1 MASPRLNQWD
11 KDTLRDYLT
20 KGFLKNPSHLDDCKN
35 FLKNMTVWLSKH
47 FESQV
52 ILLIDEYDV
61 PLAKA
66 AQFGYYD
73 DMLELIRS
81 FLGQILKE
89 SPRTEFDALAY
100 VRKAVLTGCLRV
112 SKESIFMGINN
123 PAVNTVCSED
133 TTLSEAIGFTSAE
146 VETLLAYYGL
156 SSRTDDVKRWYDGY
170 RLAGSDIYCPWD
182 VVTFADLAL
191 RSPNFERFRPGNYWE
206 GTSGNSVISEFLGF
220 LSAKDA
226 DNMQDL
232 VDGKAIELT
241 VNEKLTYSDFAL
253 HRSQDFWTLLLFS
266 GYLTVVE
273 CLAANTYRVRI
284 PNEEIRNTFINNVKE
299 RYSQANREF
308 VIYGQDFAKAALSGD
323 TDGMSDILVPLLENY
338 VSVRDTAVK
347 APAENYYHGFLTALL
362 LSAGSYVKELRSNV
376 EAGDGYADLVF
387 TSGTGSRRIGVIIE
401 VKRSANPE
409 DMYDAAD
416 KALTQIKEK
425 RYAALLD
432 RLRCGK
438 QYIYGIA
445 FCRKDCAVTG
455 GSVDAVN

>member
-1 MASPRLNQWD
+1 
-11 KDTLRDYLT
+11 
-20 KGFLKNPSHLDDCKN
+20 
-35 FLKNMTVWLSKH
+35 MTVWLSKH
-47 FESQV
+47 FESQI

-89 SPRTEFDALAY
+89 SPRTEFDASAY
-100 VRKAVLTGCLRV
+100 VRKAVLTGCLHV
-112 SKESIFMGINN
+112 SKESIFTEINN

-133 TTLSEAIGFTSAE
+133 TTLSEAIGFISAE

-206 GTSGNSVISEFLGF
+206 GTSGNSLISEFLGF

-226 DNMQDL
+226 DKMQDL

-273 CLAANTYRVRI
+273 CLAVNTYRVRI
-284 PNEEIRNTFINNVKE
+284 PNEEIRNTFVKSPSTRVE
-299 RYSQANREF
+299 
-308 VIYGQDFAKAALSGD
+308 
-323 TDGMSDILVPLLENY
+323 
-338 VSVRDTAVK
+338 
-347 APAENYYHGFLTALL
+347 GFP
-362 LSAGSYVKELRSNV
+362 RW
-376 EAGDGYADLVF
+376 
-387 TSGTGSRRIGVIIE
+387 
-401 VKRSANPE
+401 
-409 DMYDAAD
+409 
-416 KALTQIKEK
+416 
-425 RYAALLD
+425 
-432 RLRCGK
+432 
-438 QYIYGIA
+438 
-445 FCRKDCAVTG
+445 
-455 GSVDAVN
+455 

>member
-1 MASPRLNQWD
+1 M
-11 KDTLRDYLT
+11 
-20 KGFLKNPSHLDDCKN
+20 
-35 FLKNMTVWLSKH
+35 
-47 FESQV
+47 
-52 ILLIDEYDV
+52 
-61 PLAKA
+61 
-66 AQFGYYD
+66 
-73 DMLELIRS
+73 
-81 FLGQILKE
+81 
-89 SPRTEFDALAY
+89 
-100 VRKAVLTGCLRV
+100 
-112 SKESIFMGINN
+112 
-123 PAVNTVCSED
+123 
-133 TTLSEAIGFTSAE
+133 
-146 VETLLAYYGL
+146 
-156 SSRTDDVKRWYDGY
+156 
-170 RLAGSDIYCPWD
+170 AGSDIHCPWD

-308 VIYGQDFAKAALSGD
+308 VTYGQDFAKAALSGD

-416 KALTQIKEK
+416 KA
-425 RYAALLD
+425 
-432 RLRCGK
+432 
-438 QYIYGIA
+438 
-445 FCRKDCAVTG
+445 
-455 GSVDAVN
+455 

>member
-1 MASPRLNQWD
+1 MKKTLPVGVENFPDVVRNNCYYVDKTAFIKALMTSGNKVQLITRPRRFGKTLFMDMMKSFFQLDFKNPKSTEGHAVLFSGLEILQDPAFCREYMGQFPVIFISLKDVEGGNYTKVYDVFVGNLEAFVAQCDFLLASPRLNQRD

-47 FESQV
+47 FESQI

-89 SPRTEFDALAY
+89 SPRTEFDASAY
-100 VRKAVLTGCLRV
+100 VRKAVLTGCLHV
-112 SKESIFMGINN
+112 SKESIFTEINN

-133 TTLSEAIGFTSAE
+133 TTLSEAIGFISAE

-206 GTSGNSVISEFLGF
+206 GTSGNSLISEFLGF

-226 DNMQDL
+226 DKMQDL

-273 CLAANTYRVRI
+273 CLAVNTYRVRI
-284 PNEEIRNTFINNVKE
+284 PNEEIRNTFVKSPSTRVE
-299 RYSQANREF
+299 
-308 VIYGQDFAKAALSGD
+308 
-323 TDGMSDILVPLLENY
+323 
-338 VSVRDTAVK
+338 
-347 APAENYYHGFLTALL
+347 GFP
-362 LSAGSYVKELRSNV
+362 RW
-376 EAGDGYADLVF
+376 
-387 TSGTGSRRIGVIIE
+387 
-401 VKRSANPE
+401 
-409 DMYDAAD
+409 
-416 KALTQIKEK
+416 
-425 RYAALLD
+425 
-432 RLRCGK
+432 
-438 QYIYGIA
+438 
-445 FCRKDCAVTG
+445 
-455 GSVDAVN
+455 

>member
-1 MASPRLNQWD
+1 MPRLAAE
-11 KDTLRDYLT
+11 
-20 KGFLKNPSHLDDCKN
+20 
-35 FLKNMTVWLSKH
+35 V
-47 FESQV
+47 V
-52 ILLIDEYDV
+52 AV
-61 PLAKA
+61 KA
-66 AQFGYYD
+66 
-73 DMLELIRS
+73 
-81 FLGQILKE
+81 
-89 SPRTEFDALAY
+89 
-100 VRKAVLTGCLRV
+100 C
-112 SKESIFMGINN
+112 GINGLL
-123 PAVNTVCSED
+123 PAAFVGGPLPFIPRFALTAPPSAARRPYNLSLENFWGEGLPINMPED
-133 TTLSEAIGFTSAE
+133 
-146 VETLLAYYGL
+146 
-156 SSRTDDVKRWYDGY
+156 
-170 RLAGSDIYCPWD
+170 P
-182 VVTFADLAL
+182 
-191 RSPNFERFRPGNYWE
+191 
-206 GTSGNSVISEFLGF
+206 
-220 LSAKDA
+220 
-226 DNMQDL
+226 
-232 VDGKAIELT
+232 
-241 VNEKLTYSDFAL
+241 EKLTYSDFAL

-273 CLAANTYRVRI
+273 CLAVNTYRVRI

-308 VIYGQDFAKAALSGD
+308 VTYGQDFAKAALSGD

-425 RYAALLD
+425 RYTALLD

-455 GSVDAVN
+455 GSVDAVK